1 MKNILIPASK
11 SLTVTSKFPCRNL
24 NNDKIKVGYDGNY
37 IYYSYLYF
45 DISSLPRNIVLYDSK
60 LILFKVDK
68 FYNDK
73 YTKFLIK
80 SP

>member
-37 IYYSYLYF
+37 IYSSYLYF
-45 DISSLPRNIVLYDSK
+45 DISSLPRNIV
-60 LILFKVDK
+60 
-68 FYNDK
+68 
-73 YTKFLIK
+73 
-80 SP
+80 